1 MYKYYK
7 KNESFLYC
15 VGSKEIISL
24 TYMAAKY
31 GLFMYTIHVVPVK
44 HSNTEFISDCVEIS
58 EEEFKKTYK
67 NVLKKMVDRI

>member
-1 MYKYYK
+1 
-7 KNESFLYC
+7 
-15 VGSKEIISL
+15 
-24 TYMAAKY
+24 MAAKY